1 MVLEVE
7 RSKIKVWQVSASD
20 EGFVCALQMATFLC
34 PHVAFSQCL
43 HVDSETGFPLF
54 LFLEDHQF
62 CWIRTP
68 TLCLHLMLTVP

>member
-34 PHVAFSQCL
+34 PHVAFSC
-43 HVDSETGFPLF
+43 
-54 LFLEDHQF
+54 
-62 CWIRTP
+62 
-68 TLCLHLMLTVP
+68 M